1 VPVQVVGSRLT
12 GYMTY
17 QNNTNNNLFAV
28 MCQVFQSGN
37 PRADEIVL
45 SNMAVVLDR
54 VFFDVEVMFNYLYSI
69 IMSL

>member
-1 VPVQVVGSRLT
+1 MGSRLT
-12 GYMTY
+12 GCITY
-17 QNNTNNNLFAV
+17 QNNTNNNLLAV

-54 VFFDVEVMFNYLYSI
+54 VFFDVEVMFNYLHSI